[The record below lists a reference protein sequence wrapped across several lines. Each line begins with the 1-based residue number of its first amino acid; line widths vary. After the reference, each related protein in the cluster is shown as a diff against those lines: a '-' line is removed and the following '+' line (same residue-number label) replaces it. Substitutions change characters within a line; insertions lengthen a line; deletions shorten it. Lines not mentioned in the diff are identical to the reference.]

1 MVHEDERHRTA
12 SPSAGGMR
20 RVFMQSAGGRQVT
33 VRYARA
39 NDVLGVAA
47 AVAGPAPVAGQAL
60 VDSHLL
66 AFDPA
71 AVAWAIAEELGRRLY
86 VSLDQLAVNAFG
98 SVRERVAR
106 HLLDAATPGK
116 QEHPTVDVTQQEL
129 ADAVG
134 SAREVIARVVRQSMF
149 AMDHAATAL
158 VLKRRYP
165 RVPMA
170 ALLASVQLPELVWVF
185 LNVFGIERTTTEA
198 RVHTVADIHLA
209 YMPYSHSVTTVVGAA
224 LLAAGVLFAVTRRRD
239 LAVAVG
245 LGMASHLVLDLIT
258 HAPDLMLAPGVPA
271 PRLGLGLYPAAPWAA
286 FLLELA
292 YGVACWR
299 IYRGTYALL
308 ATVLLFNAANVSMFS
323 T

>member
-1 MVHEDERHRTA
+1 
-12 SPSAGGMR
+12 
-20 RVFMQSAGGRQVT
+20 
-33 VRYARA
+33 
-39 NDVLGVAA
+39 
-47 AVAGPAPVAGQAL
+47 
-60 VDSHLL
+60 
-66 AFDPA
+66 
-71 AVAWAIAEELGRRLY
+71 
-86 VSLDQLAVNAFG
+86 
-98 SVRERVAR
+98 
-106 HLLDAATPGK
+106 
-116 QEHPTVDVTQQEL
+116 
-129 ADAVG
+129 
-134 SAREVIARVVRQSMF
+134 MF

-198 RVHTVADIHLA
+198 HVHTVADIHLA

-224 LLAAGVLFAVTRRRD
+224 LLAAGVLWAVTRRRD

-292 YGVACWR
+292 YGVVCWR

-323 T
+323 TALPGPEELLPAMPKLLPILILAQIVITLVLTGLFARRPATSTISQRARRLSGWLPGEPGRKAGTRGAGATGAGPPRLPAAS